1 MPVSDAVGPLQT
13 VEKVVVRPVDSP
25 KHYQNGVLSPRMEVR
40 KRHGGVFQQAASLV
54 ILEHLSVL
62 WPLKHFVCGIKTR
75 LFIYVSKLC
84 GVYEFRYTP
93 EQPAPYS
100 PNRREGVF
108 SETRIQPSA
117 TLCVRTGAN
126 AVSTPDKH
134 SIQHNM

>member
-62 WPLKHFVCGIKTR
+62 WPLKHFMCGIKTR
-75 LFIYVSKLC
+75 LFIYASKLC

-93 EQPAPYS
+93 EATCSLFTES
-100 PNRREGVF
+100 PRRGVLGNPH
-108 SETRIQPSA
+108 SPGRIGIRRRGHLGSYRR
-117 TLCVRTGAN
+117 V
-126 AVSTPDKH
+126 
-134 SIQHNM
+134 